1 MRPSNLLLFLI
12 LVSGV
17 AFFTLFMMIAEDSFS
32 DGGSVDGL
40 AGKVSEVQKKVEEYD
55 KVCNG
60 FKEKLDQCMTQL
72 RYCRGY

>member
-1 MRPSNLLLFLI
+1 MRASSLFMF
-12 LVSGV
+12 LVFVLCVGL
-17 AFFTLFMMIAEDSFS
+17 FTLFMMVAEDSFS
-32 DGGSVDGL
+32 DGDSVDGL
-40 AGKVSEVQKKVEEYD
+40 VGKVSEVQKKVEEYD